1 MSVLFKLVG
10 IKVEKNTKSEILC
23 NFGSK
28 NSINLSDI
36 SSIFNDF
43 GLNIDKEKK
52 KVIKFITDSETIKEE
67 SSYKIS
73 SDSKRVIFI
82 FSMNSDVKQ
91 EFVKIFNEHG
101 IVKEKEMD
109 VDADDEITKP
119 IPEEEIKIS
128 DDIIK
133 ASNVETIKLFQD
145 KDFLALMDIY
155 NRNSEAFKTF
165 SRYISSGTVLMN
177 SLEKSNDEFLVELN
191 EIKKLNIGKSDEEI
205 QNALQMFN
213 GHLNLSLRYLLTNV
227 GEEL

>member
-36 SSIFNDF
+36 LSIFDGF
-43 GLNIDKEKK
+43 GLNIDKEKEK
-52 KVIKFITDSETIKEE
+52 EIKFITDSETIKKEN
-67 SSYKIS
+67 SYKIS

-91 EFVKIFNEHG
+91 EFIKIFNEHG
-101 IVKEKEMD
+101 IVKEEEMD

-155 NRNSEAFKTF
+155 NRNAEAFKTF

-177 SLEKSNDEFLVELN
+177 SLEKSDDDFLVELN

-205 QNALQMFN
+205 KNALQMFN

>member
-73 SDSKRVIFI
+73 SDSKRIIFI

-101 IVKEKEMD
+101 IVKEEEMD
-109 VDADDEITKP
+109 EDVDDEITKP

-128 DDIIK
+128 DDIIE

-145 KDFLALMDIY
+145 KDFLTLMDIY
-155 NRNSEAFKTF
+155 NRNAEAFKIF

-227 GEEL
+227 VEEL

>member
-10 IKVEKNTKSEILC
+10 IKVEKDTKSEILC

-36 SSIFNDF
+36 LSIFDGF
-43 GLNIDKEKK
+43 GLNIDKSKEKH
-52 KVIKFITDSETIKEE
+52 IKFITDSETIKEE
-67 SSYKIS
+67 NSYKIS

-91 EFVKIFNEHG
+91 EFVEIFNKHG
-101 IVKEKEMD
+101 IVKEEEMN

-128 DDIIK
+128 DDIIE

-145 KDFLALMDIY
+145 KDFLTLMDIY
-155 NRNSEAFKTF
+155 NRNAEAFKIF

-227 GEEL
+227 VEEL

>member
-1 MSVLFKLVG
+1 
-10 IKVEKNTKSEILC
+10 
-23 NFGSK
+23 
-28 NSINLSDI
+28 
-36 SSIFNDF
+36 
-43 GLNIDKEKK
+43 
-52 KVIKFITDSETIKEE
+52 
-67 SSYKIS
+67 
-73 SDSKRVIFI
+73 
-82 FSMNSDVKQ
+82 MNSDVKQ

-101 IVKEKEMD
+101 IVKEEEMD
-109 VDADDEITKP
+109 EDVDDEITKP

-128 DDIIK
+128 DDIIE

-145 KDFLALMDIY
+145 KDFLTLMDIY
-155 NRNSEAFKTF
+155 NRNAEAFKIF

>member
-10 IKVEKNTKSEILC
+10 IKVEKDTKSEILC

-36 SSIFNDF
+36 LSIFDGF
-43 GLNIDKEKK
+43 GLNIDKEKEK
-52 KVIKFITDSETIKEE
+52 EIKFITDSETIKKEN
-67 SSYKIS
+67 SYKIS
-73 SDSKRVIFI
+73 SDSKRVIFV

-91 EFVKIFNEHG
+91 EFVEIFNKHG
-101 IVKEKEMD
+101 IVKEEERD

-128 DDIIK
+128 DDIIE

-145 KDFLALMDIY
+145 KDFLTLMDIY
-155 NRNSEAFKTF
+155 NRNAEAFKIF

-227 GEEL
+227 VEEL

>member
-10 IKVEKNTKSEILC
+10 IKVEKDTKSEILC

-28 NSINLSDI
+28 NLINLSDI
-36 SSIFNDF
+36 LSIFGGF
-43 GLNIDKEKK
+43 GLNIDEKKEKE
-52 KVIKFITDSETIKEE
+52 IKFITDSETIKKEN
-67 SSYKIS
+67 SYKIS

-145 KDFLALMDIY
+145 KDFLVLMDIY
-155 NRNSEAFKTF
+155 NRNTEAFKTF

-177 SLEKSNDEFLVELN
+177 SFEKSDDEFLVELN

>member
-36 SSIFNDF
+36 LSIFDGF
-43 GLNIDKEKK
+43 GLNIDKEKEK
-52 KVIKFITDSETIKEE
+52 EIKFITDSETIKKEN
-67 SSYKIS
+67 SYKIS

-91 EFVKIFNEHG
+91 EFIKIFNEHG
-101 IVKEKEMD
+101 IVKEEEMD

-155 NRNSEAFKTF
+155 NRNAEAFKTF

-177 SLEKSNDEFLVELN
+177 SLEKSDDEFLVELN

-205 QNALQMFN
+205 KNALQMFN

>member
-10 IKVEKNTKSEILC
+10 IKVEKDTKSEILC

-36 SSIFNDF
+36 LSIFDGF
-43 GLNIDKEKK
+43 GLNIDKEKNK
-52 KVIKFITDSETIKEE
+52 EIKFITDSETIKEE
-67 SSYKIS
+67 NSYKIS

-82 FSMNSDVKQ
+82 FSMNCDLKQ
-91 EFVKIFNEHG
+91 EFIKIFNEHG

-109 VDADDEITKP
+109 IDADDEITKP

-128 DDIIK
+128 DDIIE

-145 KDFLALMDIY
+145 KDFLTLMDIY
-155 NRNSEAFKTF
+155 NRNAEAFKIF
-165 SRYISSGTVLMN
+165 SRYISGGTVLMN
-177 SLEKSNDEFLVELN
+177 SLEKSDDEFLVELN

>member
-10 IKVEKNTKSEILC
+10 IKVEKDTKSEILC

-73 SDSKRVIFI
+73 SDSKRIIFI

-101 IVKEKEMD
+101 IVKEEEMD
-109 VDADDEITKP
+109 EDVDDEITKP

-128 DDIIK
+128 DDIIE

-145 KDFLALMDIY
+145 KDFLTLMDIY
-155 NRNSEAFKTF
+155 NRNAEAFKIF

>member
-73 SDSKRVIFI
+73 SDSKRIIFI

-101 IVKEKEMD
+101 IVKEEEMD
-109 VDADDEITKP
+109 EDVDDEITKP

-128 DDIIK
+128 DDIIE

-145 KDFLALMDIY
+145 KDFLTLMDIY
-155 NRNSEAFKTF
+155 NRNAEAFKIF

>member
-36 SSIFNDF
+36 LSIFDGF
-43 GLNIDKEKK
+43 GLNIDKEKNK
-52 KVIKFITDSETIKEE
+52 EIKFITDSETIKEE
-67 SSYKIS
+67 NSYKIS

-91 EFVKIFNEHG
+91 EFIKIFNEHG
-101 IVKEKEMD
+101 IVKEEEMD

-177 SLEKSNDEFLVELN
+177 SLEKSDDEFLVELN

-205 QNALQMFN
+205 KNALQMFN

>member
-73 SDSKRVIFI
+73 SDSKRIIFI

-101 IVKEKEMD
+101 IVKEEEMD
-109 VDADDEITKP
+109 EDVDNEITKP

-128 DDIIK
+128 DDIIE

-145 KDFLALMDIY
+145 KDFLTLMDIY
-155 NRNSEAFKTF
+155 NRNAEAFKIF